1 MTYEEYTCSVEHFDI
16 ESMAMNSEDVCSVDV
31 VCFTSRI
38 EVDVYIEAIARPIE
52 DVLIVEI
59 AE

>member
-1 MTYEEYTCSVEHFDI
+1 
-16 ESMAMNSEDVCSVDV
+16 MAMNSEDVCSVDV

-52 DVLIVEI
+52 DVLIV
-59 AE
+59 